1 MTDPVVT
8 LRLKADNSA
17 LLPAVNGA
25 EAAVKRMG
33 ASAQGA
39 GSQAARGAA
48 DVTRLGTA
56 AGATAERANAMA
68 GALNSA
74 KVAIASYGIVQV
86 ASGLS
91 AMADGYANITSRLK
105 LATASQ
111 REHAVAQ
118 AEVYAISQR
127 TSTELDSTATLY
139 ARLAQSTAEY
149 GISQQRQ
156 LALTQAINQT
166 FAVSGASAVAA
177 SNTITQFSQA
187 LAGGTLRAEEFNS
200 VVENAP
206 RLAKA
211 LADGMGIGMGELRK
225 QVNDGK
231 VSVEAMVAALESQ
244 AGVIEAE
251 FNQLP
256 LTVERAMVQLRNA
269 VTQTVGELSQDL
281 GASSALANGIAFIA
295 DNMGLIEK
303 AITAVA
309 VAYGSKMAV
318 ALSQDLAG
326 RVRAVAQ
333 ARQQAVA
340 ELEAARAAEVHAAAR
355 VQLARA
361 GMASAGGLA
370 VAESALQAAQARTT
384 AATQASSV
392 ALMAKAAAARAAG
405 IAMAAFGGPVGLA
418 VTALTLFVMWAKNSR
433 DEAERLA
440 ESVSS
445 GFQSAIETF
454 QELNNETANKGF
466 AGLASANKQ
475 LEDARQLVSN
485 LTQEYADLNQSR
497 DYWLSKGGALPAG
510 MQESLDAAATKLEV
524 ARTKVDQLSEAQRN
538 AIEVNRNLVLEKAG
552 VTNATEAQRKSLE
565 QLLLSQSNEGQT
577 LQQNLPHLTKW
588 ATEVLGVEASNR
600 LAKASFE
607 DLGSSAAAAG
617 AQIKAATEEIEKGL
631 NQQINQLQLKMI
643 EQTQGKAAA
652 MRAGFLKTLAD
663 KGIDPTSAEA
673 QALRALNETAIAA
686 TEQSERFTKAT
697 QAATQ
702 AQADAKRRT
711 DEARRAQEQQTES
724 QRRYTAEAALA
735 AAQLQGPL
743 AVAEVRH
750 KQRVEELDTLLA
762 KHNVTREAYNDLVKA
777 SARELAETTKEL
789 QDAQRGPQALIEAMG
804 REISMLGMSVQA
816 RERLERQLHAEEEM
830 RRAVAAANKAGAD
843 IDAQTTQGLIEQARA
858 YADLSIV
865 VERQA
870 EVAREWADVG
880 TRGVADF
887 ADLLSDKLSG
897 GLDKSRSFFD
907 EMKDIFRRGW
917 RDILRTFL
925 EQSMVRPIQSAL
937 QNMLSGALR
946 GAAAGGGWMQ
956 AIAGAMGASGAGMA
970 GAAAGGGTG
979 IGDMV
984 QIGGMLYKAIPASG
998 ISGGMIAG
1006 ASYGAGALGA
1016 LYGWQ
1021 KGGDTVGKG
1030 LGAAAYGA
1038 AGYYGATAVGTVAAG
1053 YAAAGTAGAAAAGS
1067 AALAAIPVAGWVALA
1082 AIVVDKISG
1091 GKLFGTKYQTKETGQ
1106 TINITEAGGSA
1117 SAYAYQ
1123 EGQKSLF
1130 RGKKRR
1136 TIDIDASDEAK
1147 ESASQLYDV
1156 IKKTAEGA
1164 ASALGVATVNIISG
1178 SFKAVYDKKGNL
1190 TSELS
1195 TVLGRTYS
1203 EGFEK
1208 FQQRLQAENIVAQV
1222 GQYDST
1228 ASQAAERWRSDAEAL
1243 LGGAQFLLAAAA
1255 DAKAGF
1261 NLLTDGSLLQL
1272 TNLVED
1278 LAVDGESML
1287 EAYGRIRSAAAL
1299 MDDAL
1304 ALSSVALDKTREEVV
1319 RFAAGVVDAAGG
1331 LERATALWGGYFN
1344 RFYSDS
1350 ERAALAAEKA
1360 QAAAKSALGNVGL
1373 DSADFGG
1380 AGGMA
1385 EFRRLFEQQLPNLSA
1400 EATVRWLEAASALA
1414 AMTDAQAALND
1425 MLDNSELQQLLGGIR
1440 RELEE
1445 MDMTPLQ
1452 IELANIARS
1461 MDESIAT
1468 AQRLG
1473 ASESELALIREHAS
1487 RKSAQAINEEAR
1499 AIAEAISSMSASVRV
1514 DILTLRRAGP
1524 GWEESGYQAG
1534 RLTDL
1539 RNQLAAGGDARTQ
1552 LGLIDQIREAT
1563 MSKFA
1568 AEEKAIR
1575 DAAAAQAN
1583 AQAEQQRAAEAAHSE
1598 AMRSWEA
1605 QQAAAKRL
1613 GDYVDNMG
1621 LSNASP
1627 LTASQRFA
1635 EAQAQYQKA
1644 LQSGDASAM
1653 QSAAQAYLDETRSMY
1668 GVSAQAVDIFNS
1680 VRATL
1685 GSRADALAS
1694 AAQPVFS
1701 APALE
1706 SAIGGTT
1713 GAVADVEA
1721 RINALRESAI
1731 AELQGLDE
1739 LLAELGLSEE
1749 ARFGN
1754 ELEALT
1760 SRYAQAEVQH
1770 DETIVALDNAAQ
1782 QQAQQQAEQ
1791 AARDEA
1797 LLAEIRAMNQQLQE
1811 QGKVSRSLLAE
1822 QERRLGQML
1831 DRQSEEMA
1839 RVGRSME
1846 RTVAGAMRQQ

>member
-1 MTDPVVT
+1 MSDPTVT
-8 LRLKADNSA
+8 LRLTADNTKLVPGVRASREEVER
-17 LLPAVNGA
+17 LGKTAVATGQQA
-25 EAAVKRMG
+25 TKG
-33 ASAQGA
+33 AQGVRQIGDA
-39 GSQAARGAA
+39 S
-48 DVTRLGTA
+48 DHVTRKA
-56 AGATAERANAMA
+56 SAMA

-74 KVAIASYGIVQV
+74 KAAIGAYAGMQV
-86 ASGLS
+86 VTGLIRMS
-91 AMADGYANITSRLK
+91 DQYANISSRLR
-105 LATASQ
+105 LATDGQQAY
-111 REHAVAQ
+111 AAAQ
-118 AEVYAISQR
+118 AEVFAISQR
-127 TSTELDSTATLY
+127 TSTELDSTASLY

-149 GISQQRQ
+149 GVSQQRQ
-156 LALTQAINQT
+156 LALTETINRT

-177 SNTITQFSQA
+177 SNTITQFTQA

-200 VVENAP
+200 VIENSP

-211 LADGMGIGMGELRK
+211 LADGMGVGMGELRK
-225 QVNDGK
+225 QVNDGQ
-231 VSVEAMVAALESQ
+231 VSVEKMIAALESQ
-244 AGVIEAE
+244 AGVIEQE
-251 FNQLP
+251 FSQLP

-269 VTQTVGELSQDL
+269 VMKTAGELSAGL
-281 GASSALANGIAFIA
+281 GAGSGLAGGIAIIA
-295 DNMGLIEK
+295 NNLDLLAKAVGL
-303 AITAVA
+303 VA
-309 VAYGSKMAV
+309 VAYAGKMAS
-318 ALSQDLAG
+318 AIAQDIAS

-333 ARQQAVA
+333 VRAQALV

-355 VQLARA
+355 VNLARA
-361 GMASAGGLA
+361 GMTAAGGLA
-370 VAESALQAAQARTT
+370 AAEAGLAAAQART
-384 AATQASSV
+384 AAAVQASSI
-392 ALMAKAAAARAAG
+392 ALTAKAAATRAASV
-405 IAMAAFGGPVGLA
+405 AMAAFGGPIGIA
-418 VTALTLFVMWAKNSR
+418 ITALSLFAMWLAKGSSESAKLKQTVDDLGKSA
-433 DEAERLA
+433 DEAAERFEQLNRA
-440 ESVSS
+440 QQAGVIIELSREVKAATDDMLSDVMRLESMISGLGIREPFQEVGRSVSDLRKEWQAGRITGDQFANSLADQAEKLRAS
-445 GFQSAIETF
+445 G
-454 QELNNETANKGF
+454 
-466 AGLASANKQ
+466 
-475 LEDARQLVSN
+475 LVHDS
-485 LTQEYADLNQSR
+485 Y
-497 DYWLSKGGALPAG
+497 
-510 MQESLDAAATKLEV
+510 
-524 ARTKVDQLSEAQRN
+524 VDQLVRMAAGIGTTSRELDSQRSILD
-538 AIEVNRNLVLEKAG
+538 A
-552 VTNATEAQRKSLE
+552 VTGKHRDMTAA
-565 QLLLSQSNEGQT
+565 
-577 LQQNLPHLTKW
+577 
-588 ATEVLGVEASNR
+588 AS
-600 LAKASFE
+600 
-607 DLGSSAAAAG
+607 DSAAAHRDL
-617 AQIKAATEEIEKGL
+617 AQAVKIDWSSIDKGL
-631 NQQINQLQLKMI
+631 NQQLNQLQLKSI

-652 MRAGFLKTLAD
+652 LRAGFAQALGAE
-663 KGIDPTSAEA
+663 GIDLTSAEA
-673 QALRALNETAIAA
+673 Q
-686 TEQSERFTKAT
+686 
-697 QAATQ
+697 
-702 AQADAKRRT
+702 KRREINEQIIALT
-711 DEARRAQEQQTES
+711 LSTEKYAEASRGASRAESEASRAAQEHQRILEQQTES

-743 AVAEVRH
+743 AVAEVKH
-750 KQRVEELDTLLA
+750 KQRVEELDGLLA
-762 KHNVTREAYNDLVKA
+762 KHNVTREAYNDLVKD

-830 RRAVAAANKAGAD
+830 RRAIAAANKAGAD
-843 IDAQTTQGLIEQARA
+843 IDAETTQGLIEQARA
-858 YADLSIV
+858 YADLSIA

-887 ADLLSDKLSG
+887 ADLLADSLSG

-907 EMKDIFRRGW
+907 ELKDIFRRGW
-917 RDILRTFL
+917 RDALRTFL
-925 EQSMVRPIQSAL
+925 EQSMVRPIQNAL
-937 QNMLSGALR
+937 QAMLSGALR
-946 GAAAGGGWMQ
+946 GAAAGGGWSQ
-956 AIAGAMGASGAGMA
+956 AIAGALQAAGGGSA

-1091 GKLFGTKYQTKETGQ
+1091 GKLFGTKYATKETGQ

-1136 TIDIDASDEAK
+1136 TIDIDASEEAK
-1147 ESASQLYDV
+1147 ESAGQLYDV

-1164 ASALGVATVNIISG
+1164 ASALGVATVSIISG

-1203 EGFEK
+1203 EGFEQ
-1208 FQQRLQAENIVAQV
+1208 FQKRLQAENIVAQV
-1222 GQYDST
+1222 GQYDGT

-1272 TNLVED
+1272 TDLVED

-1304 ALSSVALDKTREEVV
+1304 ALSGVALDKTREEVV

-1452 IELANIARS
+1452 IELANISRS

-1473 ASESELALIREHAS
+1473 ASETELALIREHAS

-1499 AIAEAISSMSASVRV
+1499 AIAEAISSMSASVRA

-1524 GWEESGYQAG
+1524 GWDESGYQAG
-1534 RLTDL
+1534 QITDL
-1539 RNQLAAGGDARTQ
+1539 RNQLAAGGDARSQ

-1613 GDYVDNMG
+1613 RDYVDNMG

-1627 LTASQRFA
+1627 LTASQRFS

-1653 QSAAQAYLDETRSMY
+1653 HSAAQAYLDETRSMY

-1749 ARFGN
+1749 ARFDN

-1770 DETIVALDNAAQ
+1770 DETIVALNNAAQ

-1822 QERRLGQML
+1822 QERRLGQVL
-1831 DRQSEEMA
+1831 DRQSEDIG
-1839 RVGRSME
+1839 RLGRSME

>member
-48 DVTRLGTA
+48 DVSRLGTA
-56 AGATAERANAMA
+56 AGTTAERANAMA

-74 KVAIASYGIVQV
+74 KVAIASYGVVRV

-111 REHAVAQ
+111 REHALAQ

-149 GISQQRQ
+149 GISQGRQ

-318 ALSQDLAG
+318 ALAQDLAG

-333 ARQQAVA
+333 ARQHAVA

-370 VAESALQAAQARTT
+370 AAESALQAAQARTT

-418 VTALTLFVMWAKNSR
+418 VTALTLFVMWAMNSTKK
-433 DEAERLA
+433 AEELA
-440 ESVSS
+440 EAVKT
-445 GFQSAIETF
+445 GFQPAIDRLEQF
-454 QELNNETANKGF
+454 SEATANVEFSSLEESRG
-466 AGLASANKQ
+466 Q
-475 LEDARQLVSN
+475 LEKTADQVKALAQEYGRLRDARMRAVAMDAPTNGYDQQLQQTSSALEQARLKQEQLTAGYERAIDIAADLILKKAGITNATDDERQRLEALVSEQVKQRTS
-485 LTQEYADLNQSR
+485 LESAKPVFVSFIASIR
-497 DYWLSKGGALPAG
+497 DV
-510 MQESLDAAATKLEV
+510 AAAN
-524 ARTKVDQLSEAQRN
+524 QLSEATFR
-538 AIEVNRNLVLEKAG
+538 E
-552 VTNATEAQRKSLE
+552 
-565 QLLLSQSNEGQT
+565 
-577 LQQNLPHLTKW
+577 
-588 ATEVLGVEASNR
+588 LG
-600 LAKASFE
+600 
-607 DLGSSAAAAG
+607 
-617 AQIKAATEEIEKGL
+617 KAATDTATQIAAASGEIAASI
-631 NQQINQLQLKMI
+631 NQQINQLELKMI

-652 MRAGFLKTLAD
+652 LRAGLLKTMAD
-663 KGIDPTSAEA
+663 KGMDPAGAEA
-673 QALRALNETAIAA
+673 QALRAKNEQYIAA
-686 TEQSERFTKAT
+686 VEQSERLTKAT

-750 KQRVEELDTLLA
+750 KQRVEELDGLLA

-946 GAAAGGGWMQ
+946 GAAAGSGWMQ

-1136 TIDIDASDEAK
+1136 TIDIEASDEAR

-1272 TNLVED
+1272 TDMVED

-1287 EAYGRIRSAAAL
+1287 EAYGRIRNAAAL

-1304 ALSSVALDKTREEVV
+1304 ALSGVALDKTREEVV

-1360 QAAAKSALGNVGL
+1360 QAAAKAALGNVGL

-1425 MLDNSELQQLLGGIR
+1425 MLGNSELQQLLGGIR

-1468 AQRLG
+1468 AQRMG
-1473 ASESELALIREHAS
+1473 ASETELALIREHAS

-1499 AIAEAISSMSASVRV
+1499 AIAEAIGSMSASVRA

-1524 GWEESGYQAG
+1524 GWDESGYQAG
-1534 RLTDL
+1534 QIADL

-1613 GDYVDNMG
+1613 RDYVDNMG

-1627 LTASQRFA
+1627 LTASQRFS

-1749 ARFGN
+1749 ARFDN

-1770 DETIVALDNAAQ
+1770 DETIVALDDAAQ

-1822 QERRLGQML
+1822 QERRIGQML
-1831 DRQSEEMA
+1831 DRHSDDIG
-1839 RVGRSME
+1839 RLGRSME

>member
-17 LLPAVNGA
+17 LLPVVNGS
-25 EAAVKRMG
+25 EAAIKRMG

-48 DVTRLGTA
+48 DVSRLGTA

-74 KVAIASYGIVQV
+74 KVAIASYGVVQV

-111 REHAVAQ
+111 REHAIAQ

-281 GASSALANGIAFIA
+281 GASSALANGIAWIA

-318 ALSQDLAG
+318 ALAQDMAG
-326 RVRAVAQ
+326 RVRKIAL
-333 ARQQAVA
+333 ARQEAMV

-370 VAESALQAAQARTT
+370 AAESALQAAQARTT

-440 ESVSS
+440 QSVSS

-454 QELNNETANKGF
+454 QELNKETANKGF

-524 ARTKVDQLSEAQRN
+524 ARTKVDQLSEAQRS

-607 DLGSSAAAAG
+607 DLGKAATDTA
-617 AQIKAATEEIEKGL
+617 AQIKAALADVDKGL
-631 NQQINQLQLKMI
+631 DKQINQLQLQLI
-643 EQTQGKAAA
+643 EKTQGKAAA
-652 MRAGFLKTLAD
+652 LRAGFIKEMAD
-663 KGIDPTSAEA
+663 KGLDPTSADY
-673 QALRALNETAIAA
+673 QARRARNEEVIQL
-686 TEQSERFTKAT
+686 TEQIERATKAT

-702 AQADAKRRT
+702 AQADAKRKT
-711 DEARRAQEQQTES
+711 EEARRAQEQQTES

-743 AVAEVRH
+743 AVAEAKH
-750 KQRVEELDTLLA
+750 KLRVEELDRLLE
-762 KHNVTREAYNDLVKA
+762 KHNVTREAYNHLVKD

-789 QDAQRGPQALIEAMG
+789 QAAQRGPQALIDAMG
-804 REISMLGMSVQA
+804 REISMLSMSVQA
-816 RERLERQLHAEEEM
+816 RERLERQLRAEEEM
-830 RRAVAAANKAGAD
+830 RRAVAEANKAGAA
-843 IDAQTTQGLIEQARA
+843 IDAKTTQGLIEQARA
-858 YADLSIV
+858 YADLSIA

-887 ADLLSDKLSG
+887 ADLLADSLSG

-907 EMKDIFRRGW
+907 ELKDIFRRGW
-917 RDILRTFL
+917 RDALRTFL
-925 EQSMVRPIQSAL
+925 EQSMVRPIQNAL
-937 QNMLSGALR
+937 QAMLSGALR
-946 GAAAGGGWMQ
+946 GAAGGAWSQ
-956 AIAGAMGASGAGMA
+956 ATAGALQAAGVGSA
-970 GAAAGGGTG
+970 GAAAGGAG

-1136 TIDIDASDEAK
+1136 TIDIDASEEAK
-1147 ESASQLYDV
+1147 ESAGQLYDV

-1164 ASALGVATVNIISG
+1164 ASALGVATVSIISG

-1203 EGFEK
+1203 EGFEQ
-1208 FQQRLQAENIVAQV
+1208 FQKRLQAENIVAQV

-1272 TNLVED
+1272 TDLVED

-1304 ALSSVALDKTREEVV
+1304 ALSGVALDKTREEVV

-1373 DSADFGG
+1373 DSADFAG

-1473 ASESELALIREHAS
+1473 ASETELALIREHAS

-1499 AIAEAISSMSASVRV
+1499 AIAEAISSMSASIRG

-1524 GWEESGYQAG
+1524 GWDESGYQAG
-1534 RLTDL
+1534 QISDL

-1552 LGLIDQIREAT
+1552 MGLIDKIREAT
-1563 MSKFA
+1563 MARFA

-1575 DAAAAQAN
+1575 DAASAQAS
-1583 AQAEQQRAAEAAHSE
+1583 AQAEQQRAAEAAHNE
-1598 AMRSWEA
+1598 AVRAWEA

-1613 GDYVDNMG
+1613 RDYVDNMG

-1627 LTASQRFA
+1627 LTASQRFS

-1644 LQSGDASAM
+1644 LQGGDASAM

-1680 VRATL
+1680 VREAL
-1685 GSRADALAS
+1685 GSRADAMS
-1694 AAQPVFS
+1694 RAAQPVFS

-1749 ARFGN
+1749 ARFDN

-1797 LLAEIRAMNQQLQE
+1797 LLAEIRAMNQELQE

-1822 QERRLGQML
+1822 QERRLGQVL
-1831 DRQSEEMA
+1831 DRQSEDIG
-1839 RVGRSME
+1839 RLGRSME